1 MLMDQRGNLRGPRR
15 WPSFRFISGIAA
27 FGLGLVLLG
36 TAAAYFGYTYF
47 AGRNLDDLVASAPD
61 PTETLS
67 SAGATQSPIGGRV
80 VPAEQWLYPGSLL
93 AARLWA
99 DTRGSLDLDLPEL
112 QGFAAVSGTNAP
124 SIGGSIGRAERIT
137 IPALGIDAGVDELAL
152 VNLGESASY
161 ETPAFIVGHIPE
173 TPNPGSHGNGWYFG
187 HLESPAQGEGNV
199 FSQLPR
205 IPDLLRDGEDVQ
217 ILIRTGDRE
226 YLYQVSKTDLV
237 RQEDIRIY
245 QADDARI
252 TLVTCFPRL
261 KYDHRLLVTAKLIGF
276 RDGTGSPG

>member
-1 MLMDQRGNLRGPRR
+1 MLMDQRGNLSGPRR
-15 WPSFRFISGIAA
+15 WRSLRLISGIAA
-27 FGLGLVLLG
+27 FSLGVVLLG
-36 TAAAYFGYTYF
+36 AAAAYFGYTYV

-61 PTETLS
+61 PTGTLS
-67 SAGATQSPIGGRV
+67 SAGTTQSPIGRGV
-80 VPAEQWLYPGSLL
+80 VPAEQSLYPGSLL

-99 DTRGSLDLDLPEL
+99 DPRGSLDLDMPEL
-112 QGFAAVSGTNAP
+112 QGFSAISGTDAP
-124 SIGGSIGRAERIT
+124 SIGGSIGRADHIA
-137 IPALGIDAGVDELAL
+137 IPVLGIDAGIDELAL
-152 VNLGESASY
+152 VNLGDSASY
-161 ETPAFIVGHIPE
+161 ETPAFTVGHIPE

-199 FSQLPR
+199 FSRLPR

-217 ILIRTGDRE
+217 VLIRAGDRE
-226 YLYQVSKTDLV
+226 YLYQVSETDLV

-276 RDGTGSPG
+276 RDVTG